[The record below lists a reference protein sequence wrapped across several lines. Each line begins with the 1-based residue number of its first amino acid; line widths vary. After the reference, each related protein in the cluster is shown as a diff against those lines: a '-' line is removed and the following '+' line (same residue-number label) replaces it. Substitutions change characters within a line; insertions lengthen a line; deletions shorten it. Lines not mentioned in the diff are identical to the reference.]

1 MADSKNQTKETTD
14 SVAALTALMNKAR
27 REGTI
32 QATELVSE
40 LEKLDLSVEKI
51 EQVYETFDAMGI
63 QIVVS
68 ELELEPDLELDAEP
82 LHLE

>member
-40 LEKLDLSVEKI
+40 LEKLDLSVEKNR
-51 EQVYETFDAMGI
+51 M
-63 QIVVS
+63 
-68 ELELEPDLELDAEP
+68 EPKLFRRCLKN
-82 LHLE
+82 